1 MHAHYRQG
9 CQIDYL
15 TAKLHDSYI
24 RMGEASMNFFSLL
37 FHLDGD
43 CSSTGDDS
51 DGWNFGHKDRAAL
64 FSGVCI

>member
-9 CQIDYL
+9 CHIDYL

-24 RMGEASMNFFSLL
+24 RMGEASMIFFSLL

-51 DGWNFGHKDRAAL
+51 DG
-64 FSGVCI
+64 

>member
-15 TAKLHDSYI
+15 TGKLHDSYKLHESYI
-24 RMGEASMNFFSLL
+24 RMGEPSYEFFSLL

-51 DGWNFGHKDRAAL
+51 D
-64 FSGVCI
+64 V